1 MAEKKGVELAPA
13 GAGNYG
19 AENITWLEGL
29 EAVRHRPGMYIG
41 DVGRTGLFV
50 LCREVLDNSTDE
62 AMGGY
67 ADRVTV
73 RLLPDNVVEIEDN
86 GRGIPVGIHAKT
98 GRSALELV
106 MTELH
111 AGGKFDSNN
120 YKVAAG
126 LHGVGVSVVNAL
138 SDYTEV
144 RVKRDGQ
151 LWFQRY
157 ERGIP
162 QGDVKAI
169 GAADGTGTIVT
180 YLADDSIFTTQELDL
195 DLVTKRMRELS
206 YLVPTSVFVLEN
218 HRVEPPKIEEYHN
231 KGGLAAFCE
240 HMNKNKTALH
250 RQAIHFQR
258 VKENADG
265 KGSNRSV
272 EVEVAIQYNEGYHDT
287 IVAFGNSI
295 HNIHGGLH
303 ESGFKTGLTRAI
315 NGYARKKSILKE
327 KEANLSGDDVREG
340 LTAIISVK
348 VSDPVFSS
356 QAKERL
362 TGPNFIEGAVNSVVG
377 EGLAE
382 WLDENPNVATRVV
395 QKAITAAQARE
406 AAKKAADLVKR
417 KNALESDSLPGKLA
431 DCSEKDPREC
441 EIFLVEG
448 DSAGGCFSGDTQVAL
463 TDGRHVSFE
472 ELVHEQAAGQEH
484 FVYTMRSGGQIGV
497 ERALHARVTKR
508 DAEIV
513 RVSLDN
519 GEAITCT
526 PDHRFMLRDGSY
538 KIAAQLTPQDS
549 LMPLYR
555 KLSDFDGEEMAWNPS
570 SKSWLFT
577 HSLANNQHHDF
588 LKMSDVVK
596 MEDDVTRAR
605 EAVANY
611 NHRIV
616 AIETLTERIDVY
628 DIEVPGTHN
637 FALASG
643 VFVHNS
649 AKQGRDRRFQAI
661 LPLRGKIINVEKNR
675 LDKILGNEEIRAMI
689 TAFGT
694 GIADRVNYEELA
706 EQIEHDQQELKFDL
720 SGEASATLV
729 GEVDGVS
736 ANGTAHADESHI
748 ENDGES
754 DERSGEIFAAK
765 DDAALDAERDDSDAN
780 LDDDDNDSKAKSNG
794 VAKRNMRGGKVGAE
808 FDLERLRYHRII
820 IMCDADVDGSHIRTL
835 LLTFLFRYM
844 RPLVEAGHIYIAKP
858 PLYAVR
864 KGKQLH
870 YAYDDR
876 ERDRILAQSRGEV
889 GRFKGLGEMNPEE
902 LWSTTMEPEKRLLV
916 QVTME
921 DAATADEIFSILMG
935 DAVEPR
941 KEFIEKNAKLLD
953 VVNDLDI

>member
-1 MAEKKGVELAPA
+1 MAAKSKEAASTGS
-13 GAGNYG
+13 YG

-29 EAVRHRPGMYIG
+29 DAVRHRPGMYIG

-62 AMGGY
+62 AMGGF
-67 ADRVTV
+67 ADRVVV

-86 GRGIPVGIHAKT
+86 GRGIPVGIHEKT

-138 SDYTEV
+138 SDFTEV
-144 RVKRDGQ
+144 RVKRDGK

-157 ERGIP
+157 ERGVP
-162 QGDVKAI
+162 VGDVKPI
-169 GAADGTGTIVT
+169 GEAQGTGTIVS
-180 YLADDSIFTTQELDL
+180 YKADESIFTTNELDL

-206 YLVPTSVFVLEN
+206 YLVSNCMFVLEN
-218 HRVEPPKIEEYHN
+218 HRVEPVKIDNYHN

-240 HMNKNKTALH
+240 DLNRNKTALH
-250 RQAIHFQR
+250 RNAIHFR
-258 VKENADG
+258 KSKADNDKTG
-265 KGSNRSV
+265 RGV

-295 HNIHGGLH
+295 HNIHGGVH

-315 NGYARKKSILKE
+315 NGYARKKNLIKE
-327 KEANLSGDDVREG
+327 KEPNLSGDDVREG
-340 LTAIISVK
+340 LAAVVSVK
-348 VSDPVFSS
+348 VADPVFSS

-362 TGPNFIEGAVNSVVG
+362 TGPAFIDGVVNSIVG

-382 WLDENPNVATRVV
+382 WLDENPNTAQRIV
-395 QKAITAAQARE
+395 QKAVTAAQARE
-406 AAKKAADLVKR
+406 AARKASELVKR
-417 KNALESDSLPGKLA
+417 KNALENDTLPGKLA

-448 DSAGGCFSGDTQVAL
+448 DSAGG
-463 TDGRHVSFE
+463 
-472 ELVHEQAAGQEH
+472 
-484 FVYTMRSGGQIGV
+484 
-497 ERALHARVTKR
+497 
-508 DAEIV
+508 
-513 RVSLDN
+513 
-519 GEAITCT
+519 
-526 PDHRFMLRDGSY
+526 
-538 KIAAQLTPQDS
+538 
-549 LMPLYR
+549 
-555 KLSDFDGEEMAWNPS
+555 
-570 SKSWLFT
+570 
-577 HSLANNQHHDF
+577 
-588 LKMSDVVK
+588 
-596 MEDDVTRAR
+596 
-605 EAVANY
+605 
-611 NHRIV
+611 
-616 AIETLTERIDVY
+616 
-628 DIEVPGTHN
+628 
-637 FALASG
+637 
-643 VFVHNS
+643 S

-706 EQIEHDQQELKFDL
+706 DQIEHDQHEMQFTQSMSMVEHDGSLPEDRDGGVL
-720 SGEASATLV
+720 VAT
-729 GEVDGVS
+729 VDEVS
-736 ANGTAHADESHI
+736 ANGISHTVDAYAVAGDPSDPDAP
-748 ENDGES
+748 EAPVVEMASAAQLEAEGDDGF
-754 DERSGEIFAAK
+754 G
-765 DDAALDAERDDSDAN
+765 DDATNGGAAN
-780 LDDDDNDSKAKSNG
+780 GSNG
-794 VAKRNMRGGKVGAE
+794 KMKRNMKGGKVGAE
-808 FDLERLRYHRII
+808 FDLGRLRYHRII

-844 RPLVEAGHIYIAKP
+844 RPLIESGHIYIAKP

-864 KGKQLH
+864 KGKQLI

-876 ERDRILAQSRGEV
+876 ERDKILAVSRGEV

-902 LWSTTMEPEKRLLV
+902 LWTTTMEPEKRLLV
-916 QVTME
+916 QVNLE
-921 DAATADEIFSILMG
+921 DAAEADQIFSILMG

-941 KEFIEKNAKLLD
+941 KLFIEENAHLMDAVK
-953 VVNDLDI
+953 DLDI